1 MNSYAKYFSLVVR
14 VGVVGNLIITIPGIL
29 VPGVLFDLLNLGDAV
44 PDVWARLA
52 SWLLLLLSLTYLP
65 AANNP
70 FMSKMLS
77 SLTVLARFGG
87 FLFMTFSTIIL
98 SLSFGFVLLGVY
110 DLIFGVPQAI
120 LLYLA
125 YRANRQPSFE
135 GFDS

>member
-1 MNSYAKYFSLVVR
+1 MNTYAKYFSLVVR

-29 VPGVLFDLLNLGDAV
+29 VPGVIFDLLNLGDAV

-77 SLTVLARFGG
+77 SRR
-87 FLFMTFSTIIL
+87 
-98 SLSFGFVLLGVY
+98 Y
-110 DLIFGVPQAI
+110 WH
-120 LLYLA
+120 
-125 YRANRQPSFE
+125 
-135 GFDS
+135 DSAGSCS